1 MDNTTNTENQNLE
14 TTVNVDAQA
23 TEAPKAEDKPI
34 SMADVLAA
42 RNKQLQTS
50 AVPNQRGIT
59 KDITLNAGTPQE
71 YTLTLQYPGFAIAS
85 MIEDD
90 STRDGDIKLS
100 LVLSNAVDNDVFVQ
114 PRIKSLDFWDTHK
127 GGVDVAREVLS
138 FLNDG
143 IDGNLE

>member
-1 MDNTTNTENQNLE
+1 MMNNEDQNVQTTDNTVTETSAKAPQ
-14 TTVNVDAQA
+14 
-23 TEAPKAEDKPI
+23 TESKPT
-34 SMADVLAA
+34 SMADILAA
-42 RNKQLQTS
+42 RNKQLEAS

-71 YTLTLQYPGFAIAS
+71 YTLTIQYPGFAIAS

>member
-1 MDNTTNTENQNLE
+1 MNNEDQNVQTTDNTVTETSAKAPQ
-14 TTVNVDAQA
+14 
-23 TEAPKAEDKPI
+23 TESKPT
-34 SMADVLAA
+34 SMADILAA
-42 RNKQLQTS
+42 RNKQLEAS

-71 YTLTLQYPGFAIAS
+71 YTLTIQYPGFAIAS

>member
-1 MDNTTNTENQNLE
+1 MMNNEDQNVQTTDNTVTETSAKAPQ
-14 TTVNVDAQA
+14 
-23 TEAPKAEDKPI
+23 TESKPT
-34 SMADVLAA
+34 SMADILAA
-42 RNKQLQTS
+42 RNKQLEAS

-71 YTLTLQYPGFAIAS
+71 YTLTIQYPGFAIAS
-85 MIEDD
+85 TIEDD

-127 GGVDVAREVLS
+127 GGGDVAREVLS

>member
-1 MDNTTNTENQNLE
+1 MMNNEDQNVQTTDNTVTETSAKAPQ
-14 TTVNVDAQA
+14 
-23 TEAPKAEDKPI
+23 TESKPT
-34 SMADVLAA
+34 SMADILAA
-42 RNKQLQTS
+42 RNKQLEAS

-71 YTLTLQYPGFAIAS
+71 YTLTIQYPGFAIAS

-127 GGVDVAREVLS
+127 GGGDVAREVLS

>member
-1 MDNTTNTENQNLE
+1 MMNNEDQNVQTTDNTVTETSAKAPQ
-14 TTVNVDAQA
+14 
-23 TEAPKAEDKPI
+23 TESKPT
-34 SMADVLAA
+34 SMADILAA
-42 RNKQLQTS
+42 RNKQLEAS

-71 YTLTLQYPGFAIAS
+71 YTLTLQYPGFAVAS

-100 LVLSNAVDNDVFVQ
+100 LVLRNAVDNDVFVQ

>member
-1 MDNTTNTENQNLE
+1 MMNNEDQNVQTTDNTVTETSAKAPQ
-14 TTVNVDAQA
+14 
-23 TEAPKAEDKPI
+23 TESKPT
-34 SMADVLAA
+34 SMADILAA
-42 RNKQLQTS
+42 RNKQLEAS

-71 YTLTLQYPGFAIAS
+71 YTLTIQYPGFAIAS

-114 PRIKSLDFWDTHK
+114 PHVKSLDFWDTHK